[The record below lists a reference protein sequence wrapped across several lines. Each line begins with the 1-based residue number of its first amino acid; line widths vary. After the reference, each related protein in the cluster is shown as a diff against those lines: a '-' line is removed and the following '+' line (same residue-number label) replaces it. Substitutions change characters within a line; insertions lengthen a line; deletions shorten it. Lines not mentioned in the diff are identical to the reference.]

1 MVVPGEVSED
11 RTAKLKK
18 PFQVDTMGAEPS
30 LKIFDYRSVDKADE
44 FEDIPILDVG
54 PYLTGEPGAREALA
68 DNIRFI
74 QETIGFY
81 VIVNHGISRELLDN
95 AYGALERFFALTT
108 EEKLKLKFGEKS
120 VGYIAPKSTVY
131 VTSKINENTK
141 QDLNETLVT
150 VLDRPDDHPYLKQ
163 GLRFVG
169 PNKWPENLPG
179 FRESIVD
186 FQNAIVDLGRK
197 MVPLYALAL
206 EKPADYFD
214 RYFDEP
220 IVWTRNSH
228 YPAVEPED
236 NQFGISPHSDHSF
249 LTLLPLSDVPGLQ
262 VLTRTGKWLPAN
274 PVADGIIVNTGEF
287 LNRWTNDRFI
297 ASPHRVVPPDHD
309 RYSMATF
316 IDPAP
321 DTIAAPLDTCCGP
334 DNPPKYDPVSMI
346 DYVCWYID
354 RNYSTD
360 FGGQQ
365 EGITPDAA

>member
-1 MVVPGEVSED
+1 MERRARSSVTKPMRVLI
-11 RTAKLKK
+11 RMTAAMA
-18 PFQVDTMGAEPS
+18 TAS
-30 LKIFDYRSVDKADE
+30 TRSA
-44 FEDIPILDVG
+44 
-54 PYLTGEPGAREALA
+54 
-68 DNIRFI
+68 
-74 QETIGFY
+74 
-81 VIVNHGISRELLDN
+81 
-95 AYGALERFFALTT
+95 
-108 EEKLKLKFGEKS
+108 
-120 VGYIAPKSTVY
+120 
-131 VTSKINENTK
+131 KINENTK

-150 VLDRPDDHPYLKQ
+150 ALERPADHPYLKQ

-179 FRESIVD
+179 FREAIVA
-186 FQNAIVDLGRK
+186 FQHAIVDLGRK

-206 EKPADYFD
+206 EQPADYFD

-228 YPAVEPED
+228 YPPVEPEE

-262 VLTRTGKWLPAN
+262 VLTRNGNWLPAD
-274 PVADGIIVNTGEF
+274 PVANGIIVNTGEF

-297 ASPHRVVPPDHD
+297 ASPHRVVPPDHH

-321 DTIAAPLDTCCGP
+321 DTIAAPLDTCCSP
-334 DNPPKYDPVSMI
+334 DNPAKYDPVSMI

-360 FGGQQ
+360 FGGKQ

>member
-1 MVVPGEVSED
+1 
-11 RTAKLKK
+11 
-18 PFQVDTMGAEPS
+18 MGSVPS
-30 LKIFDYRSVDKADE
+30 LKIFDFRRVDKADE
-44 FEDIPILDVG
+44 FEDIPILDIG

-95 AYGALERFFALTT
+95 AYGALQRFFALPT
-108 EEKLKLKFGEKS
+108 EEKLKLKFGETS

-179 FRESIVD
+179 FREAIVG

-274 PVADGIIVNTGEF
+274 PVANGIIVNTGEF
-287 LNRWTNDRFI
+287 LNRWTNNRFI
-297 ASPHRVVPPDHD
+297 ASPHRVVPPEHD

-321 DTIAAPLDTCCGP
+321 DTIAEPLDTCCGP
-334 DNPPKYDPVSMI
+334 DNPPKYEPVSMI

-360 FGGQQ
+360 FGGKQ
-365 EGITPDAA
+365 EGITPGTELSA